1 LVRKKLQF
9 ISTQQQTS
17 LSTRCATKG
26 TTMTNVIAQST
37 TTANEAIVIAGEIAQ
52 SVVQHDTA
60 AQAGAQFKS
69 DIASIEQLVIERQ
82 VWENTVYRT
91 SNDMLY
97 GLLQKCYALYKRM
110 EGMGAEAVT
119 LRENLTSYINLKGI
133 KCVKSSHTIVK
144 IIKCVFGDDRRRAS
158 AYGIVLRAALAEKVL
173 VEGIPTYIRTKGG
186 VEEIRLAKSPNAMTA
201 KEKAS
206 VAATA
211 VKADSMGVFASTALG
226 EKFDAGK
233 TDATVVLIG
242 TWQADG
248 SVIVRS
254 VVQSDT
260 AVNAALATY
269 YSSNKDAVKQ
279 QAEQQQAANDEQ
291 IKQDA
296 VSAAAH
302 AAVVNG

>member
-1 LVRKKLQF
+1 MKYRVSAKQMTGRHELLVALTKGF
-9 ISTQQQTS
+9 IMSTIDNIS
-17 LSTRCATKG
+17 LS
-26 TTMTNVIAQST
+26 ST
-37 TTANEAIVIAGEIAQ
+37 NEAIDMTGEIAQ
-52 SVVQHDTA
+52 AVVQHDTA
-60 AQAGAQFKS
+60 ARATSQFKA
-69 DIASIEQLVIERQ
+69 DIVSIEQLVIERET
-82 VWENTVYRT
+82 WENTVYRT

-110 EGMGAEAVT
+110 EGMSAEAVT

-158 AYGIVLRAALAEKVL
+158 AYGIVLRAALSEKIAVDA
-173 VEGIPTYIRTKGG
+173 VPSYIRNKGG
-186 VEEIRLAKSPNAMTA
+186 VEEIRLAKSPNAMTP
-201 KEKAS
+201 KQKAA
-206 VAATA
+206 VAADA
-211 VKADSMGVFASTALG
+211 VKADSMGVFAGKGLG
-226 EKFDAGK
+226 EVFDAGK
-233 TDATVVLIG
+233 TDSAVVLIG

-260 AVNAALATY
+260 AVNAALASY
-269 YSSNKDAVKQ
+269 YSSNKDAVQKQ
-279 QAEQQQAANDEQ
+279 AQQQEAANDQQ

-296 VSAAAH
+296 VAVAAN

>member
-1 LVRKKLQF
+1 MQNTL
-9 ISTQQQTS
+9 TAT
-17 LSTRCATKG
+17 LST
-26 TTMTNVIAQST
+26 TNAAIAM
-37 TTANEAIVIAGEIAQ
+37 AGEVAEA
-52 SVVQHDTA
+52 VVQHDTA
-60 AQAGAQFKS
+60 VQAAAQAKAGLQA
-69 DIASIEQLVIERQ
+69 IEQLVIERE
-82 VWENTVYRT
+82 VWESTVYRT

-242 TWQADG
+242 TWQSDG

-269 YSSNKDAVKQ
+269 YSSNKDAVQKQ
-279 QAEQQQAANDEQ
+279 AQQQEAANDEQ

-296 VSAAAH
+296 VSAAAQ

>member
-1 LVRKKLQF
+1 
-9 ISTQQQTS
+9 
-17 LSTRCATKG
+17 
-26 TTMTNVIAQST
+26 MTNVIAQST

>member
-1 LVRKKLQF
+1 
-9 ISTQQQTS
+9 
-17 LSTRCATKG
+17 
-26 TTMTNVIAQST
+26 MTNVIAQST

-97 GLLQKCYALYKRM
+97 GLLQKCYTLYKRM

-173 VEGIPTYIRTKGG
+173 IEEIPTYIRTKGG

-269 YSSNKDAVKQ
+269 YSSNKDAVQKQAQQ
-279 QAEQQQAANDEQ
+279 QAAANDEQ

-296 VSAAAH
+296 VSAASQAT
-302 AAVVNG
+302 VVNG

>member
-1 LVRKKLQF
+1 M
-9 ISTQQQTS
+9 TQ
-17 LSTRCATKG
+17 
-26 TTMTNVIAQST
+26 VITQST
-37 TTANEAIVIAGEIAQ
+37 TTANEAIVMAGEIAEA
-52 SVVQHDTA
+52 VVQHDTA

-211 VKADSMGVFASTALG
+211 VKADSMGVFASTSLG

-233 TDATVVLIG
+233 TDTTVVLIG

>member
-1 LVRKKLQF
+1 
-9 ISTQQQTS
+9 
-17 LSTRCATKG
+17 
-26 TTMTNVIAQST
+26 MTNVIAQST

-269 YSSNKDAVKQ
+269 YSSNKDAVQKQ
-279 QAEQQQAANDEQ
+279 AQQQEAANDEQ

-296 VSAAAH
+296 VSAAAQ

>member
-1 LVRKKLQF
+1 MQNTLT
-9 ISTQQQTS
+9 ITP
-17 LSTRCATKG
+17 LSTANATG
-26 TTMTNVIAQST
+26 
-37 TTANEAIVIAGEIAQ
+37 VIAGDVAMPVSQ
-52 SVVQHDTA
+52 AVVKHDTA
-60 AQAGAQFKS
+60 AEPMTGY
-69 DIASIEQLVIERQ
+69 ASIEQLVIERE
-82 VWENTVYRT
+82 VWESTVYRT

-97 GLLQKCYALYKRM
+97 GLLQKCYALYKGM
-110 EGMGAEAVT
+110 EGMSTEAMI
-119 LRENLTSYINLKGI
+119 LRSGLTDYVNLKGI

-144 IIKCVFGDDRRRAS
+144 IVKCVFGDDRRRAS

-173 VEGIPTYIRTKGG
+173 IEEIPTYIRTKGG
-186 VEEIRLAKSPNAMTA
+186 VEEIRLAKAPNAMTA

-233 TDATVVLIG
+233 TDAAVVLIG

-254 VVQSDT
+254 VVQSET

-296 VSAAAH
+296 VSAAAQ

>member
-1 LVRKKLQF
+1 
-9 ISTQQQTS
+9 
-17 LSTRCATKG
+17 
-26 TTMTNVIAQST
+26 MTNVIAQST

-60 AQAGAQFKS
+60 AQAGAKFKS

-211 VKADSMGVFASTALG
+211 FKADSMGVFASTALG

>member
-1 LVRKKLQF
+1 
-9 ISTQQQTS
+9 
-17 LSTRCATKG
+17 
-26 TTMTNVIAQST
+26 MTNVIAQST

-186 VEEIRLAKSPNAMTA
+186 VEEIRLAKSPNAMTTTQ
-201 KEKAS
+201 KAN
-206 VAATA
+206 AAASA

-254 VVQSDT
+254 VVESDT

-269 YSSNKDAVKQ
+269 YSSNKDAVQKQ
-279 QAEQQQAANDEQ
+279 AQQQEAANDEQ

>member
-1 LVRKKLQF
+1 
-9 ISTQQQTS
+9 
-17 LSTRCATKG
+17 
-26 TTMTNVIAQST
+26 MTNVIAQST

-82 VWENTVYRT
+82 VWETTVYRT

>member
-1 LVRKKLQF
+1 
-9 ISTQQQTS
+9 
-17 LSTRCATKG
+17 
-26 TTMTNVIAQST
+26 MTNVIAQST

-296 VSAAAH
+296 VSAAVH

>member
-1 LVRKKLQF
+1 MQNTL
-9 ISTQQQTS
+9 TAT
-17 LSTRCATKG
+17 LST
-26 TTMTNVIAQST
+26 TNAAIAM
-37 TTANEAIVIAGEIAQ
+37 AGEVAEA
-52 SVVQHDTA
+52 VVQHDTA
-60 AQAGAQFKS
+60 VQAAAQVKAGLQ
-69 DIASIEQLVIERQ
+69 SIEQLVIERE
-82 VWENTVYRT
+82 VWESTVYRT
-91 SNDMLY
+91 SNEMLY
-97 GLLQKCYALYKRM
+97 GLLQKCYAMYKRM
-110 EGMGAEAVT
+110 EGMSTEAVL
-119 LRENLTSYINLKGI
+119 LRANLADYINLKGI
-133 KCVKSSHTIVK
+133 KCIKSSHTIVK
-144 IIKCVFGDDRRRAS
+144 IVKCVFGDDRRRAS
-158 AYGIVLRAALAEKVL
+158 AYGIVMRAALAEKVL
-173 VEGIPTYIRTKGG
+173 IEEIPTYIRTKGG

-201 KEKAS
+201 KEKAKA
-206 VAATA
+206 AATA

-269 YSSNKDAVKQ
+269 YSSNKDAVQKQ
-279 QAEQQQAANDEQ
+279 AQQQEAANDEQ

-296 VSAAAH
+296 VSAAAQ

>member
-1 LVRKKLQF
+1 
-9 ISTQQQTS
+9 
-17 LSTRCATKG
+17 
-26 TTMTNVIAQST
+26 MTNVIAQST

-97 GLLQKCYALYKRM
+97 GLLQKCYTLYKRM

-173 VEGIPTYIRTKGG
+173 IEEIPTYIRTKGG

-269 YSSNKDAVKQ
+269 YSSNKDAVQKQAQQ
-279 QAEQQQAANDEQ
+279 QAAANDEQ

-296 VSAAAH
+296 VSAAAQ
-302 AAVVNG
+302 ATVVNG

>member
-1 LVRKKLQF
+1 M
-9 ISTQQQTS
+9 STIENII
-17 LSTRCATKG
+17 LST
-26 TTMTNVIAQST
+26 TNA
-37 TTANEAIVIAGEIAQ
+37 AIEMASEVAE

-60 AQAGAQFKS
+60 VQAAAQVKAGLQG
-69 DIASIEQLVIERQ
+69 IEQLVIERE
-82 VWENTVYRT
+82 VWESTVYRT

-97 GLLQKCYALYKRM
+97 GLLQKCYAMYKRM
-110 EGMGAEAVT
+110 EGMSTEAVI
-119 LRENLTSYINLKGI
+119 LRANLADYINLKGI

-144 IIKCVFGDDRRRAS
+144 IVKCVFGDDRRRAS

-173 VEGIPTYIRTKGG
+173 VEDIPTYIRTKGG
-186 VEEIRLAKSPNAMTA
+186 VEEIRLAKSPNAMTP
-201 KEKAS
+201 KQKAA
-206 VAATA
+206 VAADA
-211 VKADSMGVFASTALG
+211 VKAESMGVFASRELG
-226 EKFDAGK
+226 QSFDAGK
-233 TDATVVLIG
+233 TGVAVVLIG

-269 YSSNKDAVKQ
+269 YSCKKDVVQKQ
-279 QAEQQQAANDEQ
+279 VQQQEAANEEQ

-296 VSAAAH
+296 VSAAAQ